1 MPVAGLHANSRGDF
15 VEPNLKCTAIAGLGN
30 ALTLVTTNHASMFV
44 IDRLRVIKKYSEL
57 DGVIT
62 ELTPLEDRS
71 FVAAVHEKQ
80 RLDLYVNELD
90 HEEVAGASLSLR
102 LHAPAGAWSVPRPRS

>member
-44 IDRLRVIKKYSEL
+44 IDRLRVIKKYSDL

-62 ELTPLEDRS
+62 QLAPLEDRS
-71 FVAAVHEKQ
+71 FVAVVHEKQ
-80 RLDLYVNELD
+80 RVDLYANELD
-90 HEEVAGASLSLR
+90 HEEVAGVLPSI
-102 LHAPAGAWSVPRPRS
+102 VPLMLQCFSTFCCQQR